1 MTDTKTLL
9 DKIKFDPLDDRSPDS
24 AIVVDKVVMVS
35 FAKMRYRVRSVVLTA
50 FKGEAKDTAE
60 WNSFTDIYRV
70 YEDGTPMGDPLKI
83 VTPAEISQ
91 EGMENVF
98 ISYVLH
104 K

>member
-1 MTDTKTLL
+1 MNQTLV

-24 AIVVDKVVMVS
+24 AIVVDKVV
-35 FAKMRYRVRSVVLTA
+35 FATFIGMRYRVRSVVLTA
-50 FKGEAKDTAE
+50 FKGEHKDTAV
-60 WNSFTDIYRV
+60 WDSFTDIYRV
-70 YEDGTPMGDPLKI
+70 YEDGTPMGDSLKT

-91 EGMENVF
+91 GGMENVF